1 MKISL
6 KLFLNSKLDLIG
18 TVKFFKQLFRFQI
31 QKGMNVL
38 LWNQVKSKMEAYY
51 SELVLVNKLKGRR
64 RKKE

>member
-1 MKISL
+1 M

-38 LWNQVKSKMEAYY
+38 LWHQVKSKMEAYY

>member
-1 MKISL
+1 M

-18 TVKFFKQLFRFQI
+18 TVKFFQQLFRFQI
-31 QKGMNVL
+31 QKGVNVL

>member
-1 MKISL
+1 M

-18 TVKFFKQLFRFQI
+18 TVKFFKHLFRFQI
-31 QKGMNVL
+31 QKGVNVL